1 MKVDFVT
8 LGGASERI
16 EVPPPTL
23 RNWTDQL
30 EEFGVHYTKRNNRNE
45 RLYFKEDLDIFEYL
59 RDMKNEYGRKTTTR
73 DLARM
78 IEKDSRFTL
87 RSKEDAP
94 SPVEEPSNRL
104 ELLNQEDIKELMNS
118 ERVLQFMNV
127 IVDQTT
133 RNIKDDLVREVTDN
147 INKEL
152 EEKNQ
157 KLVEMFEESE
167 RRHEETLKE
176 IKENH
181 EQLLNKMESEPEP
194 EEKKKGFW
202 SALFG

>member
-1 MKVDFVT
+1 MQVDFVT

-16 EVPPPTL
+16 NVPSPTL

-30 EEFGVHYTKRNNRNE
+30 EEYGVHYTKRNNRNE
-45 RLYFKEDLDIFEYL
+45 RIYFKEDIEIFGYV
-59 RDMKNEYGRKTTTR
+59 RDLKQEYGRKTTTR

-78 IEKDSRFTL
+78 IAGDSRFKI

-118 ERVLQFMNV
+118 ERVLQFMNI

-133 RNIKDDLVREVTDN
+133 KNIKDELV
-147 INKEL
+147 KEL
-152 EEKNQ
+152 TENASKELKEKN
-157 KLVEMFEESE
+157 EELE
-167 RRHEETLKE
+167 RRLEEGERKHDETLKA
-176 IKENH
+176 IKEGN
-181 EQLLNKMESEPEP
+181 EQLLSRLEVHG
-194 EEKKKGFW
+194 KKKGFW
-202 SALFG
+202 STLFG